1 MASLSLRHLSKT
13 YDNGVNAIRDFT
25 LEVDDKEFMIFAGSV
40 GCGISTV
47 LRMIAGV
54 EDITDGEL
62 LVDGERMNEVPSIDR
77 NMAMIFK
84 NGKLYPQMNIYDN
97 LAFGLKLKELP
108 KGEIDARIAEVT
120 EVLKIGHLLDKMS
133 RKEH

>member
-25 LEVDDKEFMIFAGSV
+25 LEVDDKEFMIFAGPV

-62 LVDGERMNEVPSIDR
+62 LVDGERMNEVPSIDQR
-77 NMAMIFK
+77 ERLMRESQRLQKF
-84 NGKLYPQMNIYDN
+84 
-97 LAFGLKLKELP
+97 
-108 KGEIDARIAEVT
+108 
-120 EVLKIGHLLDKMS
+120 
-133 RKEH
+133 

>member
-25 LEVDDKEFMIFAGSV
+25 LEVDDKEFMIFAGPV

-54 EDITDGEL
+54 GIL
-62 LVDGERMNEVPSIDR
+62 
-77 NMAMIFK
+77 
-84 NGKLYPQMNIYDN
+84 QMGSCS
-97 LAFGLKLKELP
+97 LTGSA
-108 KGEIDARIAEVT
+108 
-120 EVLKIGHLLDKMS
+120 
-133 RKEH
+133 

>member
-25 LEVDDKEFMIFAGSV
+25 LEVDDKEFMIFAGPV

-62 LVDGERMNEVPSIDR
+62 LVDGRSEERRV
-77 NMAMIFK
+77 
-84 NGKLYPQMNIYDN
+84 GK
-97 LAFGLKLKELP
+97 EC
-108 KGEIDARIAEVT
+108 R
-120 EVLKIGHLLDKMS
+120 S
-133 RKEH
+133 RWSPYH